1 MKEMGGFKRLVGWSE
16 VRLPI
21 YKARPSEHLP
31 VVLDREP
38 SRVLAVKWGFKPNWV
53 TAGSRLLINA
63 RAETVNQKPAFRE
76 AFRERRCLILAD
88 GFYEWRASPS
98 GKLPF
103 RITLLDGQ
111 AFAFAGVWQEVDGEP
126 AYTIITTRPNDVVRP
141 IHDRMPVIL
150 SPDEHEL
157 WLDPGLSVE
166 EGLKLLDPP
175 PLGRNVRIP
184 GVPGGQSTHHP
195 RSRVDRAS
203 QGHRGSDPVRLEHR
217 GARLGEKS
225 LTELADPGL

>member
-1 MKEMGGFKRLVGWSE
+1 MCGAYTVAKHMKEMGGFKRLVGWSE

-38 SRVLAVKWGFKPNWV
+38 GRVLEVKWGFKPNWV

-166 EGLKLLDPP
+166 EGLKLLDPHP
-175 PLGRNVRIP
+175 SAGMSAYRVSQAVNRPITLGPELIEPLKVIEAP
-184 GVPGGQSTHHP
+184 TLF
-195 RSRVDRAS
+195 D
-203 QGHRGSDPVRLEHR
+203 
-217 GARLGEKS
+217 
-225 LTELADPGL
+225 